1 MKTWTIYCS
10 QNNNFSEALIHL
22 SQSGHAVSHCQLPIW
37 VQIRW
42 VMWRW
47 SAITQL
53 VWLVCRTLSW
63 TLVILPFQILP
74 LVPHLNHSLVAMDWC
89 YPILSNNLLGLWC
102 FAVESILHCYL
113 FSDNT
118 CKCAQQ
124 NAGDTF
130 MFPRTASALG
140 WTKPHCFGP
149 EDCDSPQPLWNVPH
163 TLPDPQCCDHL
174 TSCSTACAAVCSEL
188 LLFTYFLFLFSF
200 FCLLQMD
207 KRGRN
212 H

>member
-1 MKTWTIYCS
+1 MSSDQMGHVKVVSYHPTGMTGM
-10 QNNNFSEALIHL
+10 QNFILDISNPPFPNTTFSSTPE
-22 SQSGHAVSHCQLPIW
+22 SQSCGHGL
-37 VQIRW
+37 
-42 VMWRW
+42 M
-47 SAITQL
+47 
-53 VWLVCRTLSW
+53 
-63 TLVILPFQILP
+63 
-74 LVPHLNHSLVAMDWC
+74 
-89 YPILSNNLLGLWC
+89 LSNTIQYLLGLWC